1 MAKKADLSKMS
12 LDELKQ
18 LKKDVDAAIKGYSER
33 QRAEAMKAI
42 EAVAKEHGMSIDE
55 IIGGKGRKRKA
66 KAPAKF
72 ANPGNPNDTWSGRG
86 RQPGWY
92 KDAVSAGKAPESMAI

>member
-1 MAKKADLSKMS
+1 MAKKTDLSKMS

-72 ANPGNPNDTWSGRG
+72 ANPGNPNETWSGRG

-92 KDAVSAGKAPESMAI
+92 KDAVSTGKAPESMAI

>member
-1 MAKKADLSKMS
+1 
-12 LDELKQ
+12 
-18 LKKDVDAAIKGYSER
+18 
-33 QRAEAMKAI
+33 
-42 EAVAKEHGMSIDE
+42 MSIDE

-72 ANPGNPNDTWSGRG
+72 ANPGNPNETWSGRG